1 MGGSFGGDECRKEK
15 KYQVYLSGFR
25 ITKTE
30 IENTIKKGS
39 LLWQL

>member
-25 ITKTE
+25 I
-30 IENTIKKGS
+30 KK
-39 LLWQL
+39 LR